1 MSASASRTSW
11 RNWSGTARC
20 TPQRILRPVGE
31 AALVDAVL
39 MARRFG
45 VGIRAAG
52 TGHSFNQLAVT
63 DGLLVDLTRHTGIV
77 SVDRAAPSVTVRS
90 GTRLG
95 DLATA
100 LRRIGLALPNIG
112 TLAEQTV
119 GGALATGNH
128 GTGLSF
134 GPLSGL
140 VTALRLVTADGAV
153 HALDAEHD
161 PALFH
166 AARTSVGALG
176 LVSSI
181 TFRCVPAFNLEVRES
196 SAPLDTVLK
205 DFSGWAASAE
215 HISMSW
221 LPWKPEVG
229 IRTMNRT
236 DAPPTPRA
244 RLRRYTTTVQELC
257 CGVTGVAGR
266 GSSTA
271 VPVLSRALARPLP
284 GPADY
289 VDVSDQVFTFPQ
301 PVKQIALEHALP
313 LDRTPDALR
322 ELTGALKRAGQ
333 YSPYSVLVRVGA
345 GDDSPLSPAYG
356 RDTGYVNLTV
366 SRSPGQVELLR
377 VIEHVMRAHGGRPH
391 WGKAHTATAEVLAP
405 RYPRW
410 ADFQRERSRVDP
422 DGVFAGDYAVRLL
435 GPVGAPE
442 RAVVA

>member
-1 MSASASRTSW
+1 MNASPRRASW

-20 TPQRILRPVGE
+20 VPQRILRPVDE
-31 AALVDAVL
+31 AELVDAVVTAGRL
-39 MARRFG
+39 GLG
-45 VGIRAAG
+45 VRAAG
-52 TGHSFNQLAVT
+52 TGHSFNQLSVT
-63 DGLLVDLTRHTGIV
+63 DGLLVDLTGHRGIE

-95 DLATA
+95 DLAVA
-100 LRRIGLALPNIG
+100 LRRVGLALPNIG

-119 GGALATGNH
+119 GGAIATGNH

-140 VTALRLVTADGAV
+140 VTALRMVTADGTV
-153 HALDAEHD
+153 HELDAETD
-161 PALFH
+161 PELFH
-166 AARTSVGALG
+166 CARTSVGALG

-181 TFRCVPAFNLEVRES
+181 TLRCVPAFNLEVRES
-196 SAPLDTVLK
+196 SAPLEAVLR

-221 LPWKPEVG
+221 LPWKHDVG

-244 RLRRYTTTVQELC
+244 RLRRYSTTVQELF

-271 VPVLSRALARPLP
+271 VPVLSRALALPTP
-284 GPADY
+284 GPSTY

-301 PVKQIALEHALP
+301 PVRFIALEHALP
-313 LDRTPDALR
+313 LEQTPDALQ
-322 ELTGALKRAGQ
+322 ELSGALRRAGQ

-345 GDDSPLSPAYG
+345 ADDAPLSPAHG
-356 RDTGYVNLTV
+356 RATGYVNLTV
-366 SRSPGQVELLR
+366 PRNPGQVELLR

-410 ADFQRERSRVDP
+410 ADFQRVRARVDP
-422 DGVFAGDYAVRLL
+422 DGLFAGDYAVRLL
-435 GPVGAPE
+435 GPVGSLE